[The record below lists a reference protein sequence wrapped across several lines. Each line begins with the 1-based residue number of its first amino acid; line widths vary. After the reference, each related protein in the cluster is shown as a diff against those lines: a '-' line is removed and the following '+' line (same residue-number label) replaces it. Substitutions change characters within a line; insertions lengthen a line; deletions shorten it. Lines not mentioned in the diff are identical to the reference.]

1 MKGKKMVRHI
11 KIVKRRSIAQMVQVK
26 REKSLAEL
34 MEENDR
40 LVEQIDGQLNSILA
54 EIKIINTIMRGRI
67 EDSEIEKK
75 AKA

>member
-1 MKGKKMVRHI
+1 MIRHL
-11 KIVKRRSIAQMVQVK
+11 KIIKRRSIAQMVQVK

-40 LVEQIDGQLNSILA
+40 LVEKIDEQLNSILA
-54 EIKIINTIMRGRI
+54 EIKIINKIMRGRV
-67 EDSEIEKK
+67 DDGEIEKK

>member
-1 MKGKKMVRHI
+1 MIRHL
-11 KIVKRRSIAQMVQVK
+11 KIIKRRSIAQMVQVK

>member
-1 MKGKKMVRHI
+1 MIRHL
-11 KIVKRRSIAQMVQVK
+11 KIIKRRSIAQMVQVK

-40 LVEQIDGQLNSILA
+40 LVEKIDEQLNSILA
-54 EIKIINTIMRGRI
+54 EIKIINKIMRGRI

>member
-1 MKGKKMVRHI
+1 MVRHI

>member
-1 MKGKKMVRHI
+1 MVRRI

-40 LVEQIDGQLNSILA
+40 LVEQIDEQLNSILA

>member
-1 MKGKKMVRHI
+1 MVRHI
-11 KIVKRRSIAQMVQVK
+11 RIVKRRSIAQMVQVK

>member
-1 MKGKKMVRHI
+1 MVRHI
-11 KIVKRRSIAQMVQVK
+11 KIIKRRSIAQMVQVK

>member
-1 MKGKKMVRHI
+1 MVRHI

-40 LVEQIDGQLNSILA
+40 LVEQIDEQLNSILA

>member
-1 MKGKKMVRHI
+1 MIRHI
-11 KIVKRRSIAQMVQVK
+11 RIVKRRSIAQMVQVK